1 MGKSGKQSHHRAF
14 GLEFLKKPP
23 GFFALAALSLLLLG
37 ACGIEDYPYLEPVRE
52 SNITWEFNTQAA
64 IILPTVFSQQFTH
77 FAIYYR
83 IYISGESILS
93 NIMPADMS
101 KINSTLYQDYNTFLP
116 YTNTDNTSASTQ
128 IGTLFSNRKYYSL
141 YTESPELN
149 DILSRSAM
157 GERIV
162 IDFAQTTDGRPPTIE
177 IGGTEY
183 VLWRTTGSERQ
194 GESFDIKPDNNR
206 TFVNTS
212 DLHSSTY
219 AASTNSTAN
228 NDVQDN
234 TVSGERYTYVSMYI
248 LSVGHDLI
256 TYSPIFSQPA
266 HIGVFRIPDP

>member
-1 MGKSGKQSHHRAF
+1 MDKFGKQPNHRAF
-14 GLEFLKKPP
+14 GLEFLKP
-23 GFFALAALSLLLLG
+23 GFFAFVALSLLLLS

-52 SNITWEFNTQAA
+52 GNITWEFNVRAA
-64 IILPTVFSQQFTH
+64 IVLPNVSSQQFTH

-93 NIMPADMS
+93 NILPTDMS

-141 YTESPELN
+141 YTESPALN
-149 DILSRSAM
+149 DLLSPSAM
-157 GERIV
+157 GQRIV
-162 IDFAQTTDGRPPTIE
+162 IDFAQTTDGHPPTIE

-183 VLWRTTGSERQ
+183 VLWRTTGKERL
-194 GESFDIKPDNNR
+194 GEIFDIKPDNNR

-219 AASTNSTAN
+219 AASTNTTAN

-234 TVSGERYTYVSMYI
+234 AVSGERYTYVSMYI
-248 LSVGHDLI
+248 LSAGHDLI
-256 TYSPIFSQPA
+256 TYSPIYSQPV